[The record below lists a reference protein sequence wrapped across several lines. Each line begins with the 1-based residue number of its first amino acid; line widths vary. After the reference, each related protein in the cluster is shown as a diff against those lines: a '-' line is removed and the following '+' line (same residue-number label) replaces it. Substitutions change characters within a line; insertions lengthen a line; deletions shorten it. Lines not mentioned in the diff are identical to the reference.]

1 MLLRLEEEGE
11 EVYYSAPL
19 FHRVDELN
27 DAFLSQ
33 QVRNRSKWI
42 RPFDIG
48 VLAELADDSAH
59 HLSFDIHGGSMTV
72 FSEPRA
78 VEVKREFSDV
88 VRVSLGSVVPDV
100 VRGFREQLRTRGD
113 FALQDKHL
121 EKLIDV
127 VRVSLGSVE
136 RPIYSRG
143 TVESFAEER
152 LDKATALSRAAYY
165 SAVFLSSQLFVVQG
179 K

>member
-88 VRVSLGSVVPDV
+88 VR
-100 VRGFREQLRTRGD
+100 GFREQLRTRGD